1 RGIPRAALRQD
12 PLRRDELG
20 AHRRQPDGQDRPCR
34 RAGAQPRDDRP
45 HGATH
50 LNPLPQRTGDARRRY
65 RHMAMFDYF
74 PNYVWNLS
82 ISIAMASGGEL
93 GEIMDM
99 CQPLL
104 EKAQAGEDAGTG
116 AFLAEWMKV

>member
-1 RGIPRAALRQD
+1 MRQPRAHPQEIFN
-12 PLRRDELG
+12 PW
-20 AHRRQPDGQDRPCR
+20 PCS
-34 RAGAQPRDDRP
+34 
-45 HGATH
+45 T
-50 LNPLPQRTGDARRRY
+50 TS
-65 RHMAMFDYF
+65 

-104 EKAQAGEDAGTG
+104 EKSQAGEDAGTG
-116 AFLAEWMKV
+116 EFLAEWMKVADKLIGLAAEDVEKGKAAVGRP